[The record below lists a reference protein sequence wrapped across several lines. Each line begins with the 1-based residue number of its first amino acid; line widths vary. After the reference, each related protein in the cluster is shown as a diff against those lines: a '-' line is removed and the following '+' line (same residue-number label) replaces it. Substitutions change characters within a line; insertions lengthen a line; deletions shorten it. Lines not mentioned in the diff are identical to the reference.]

1 MTLERLMR
9 IAIVGA
15 GPAGLL
21 FAHPAKCRL
30 PDADS
35 VSIWRGFGSD
45 LLEPRC
51 SKLRPNVTIGDANIA
66 APATGKPQRRAS

>member
-1 MTLERLMR
+1 MR

-21 FAHPAKCRL
+21 FARLAKCRR
-30 PDADS
+30 PDADIP
-35 VSIWRGFGSD
+35 VSIWRGLGSD
-45 LLEPRC
+45 PLEPRC
-51 SKLRPNVTIGDANIA
+51 SKLRPSVTIGDANIA